1 MSVYDTLENS
11 EKQAETLY
19 NLYRCG
25 RMRRHALVRN
35 FISLLK
41 YDNNI
46 GAHYLLWLIYQS
58 KNKKIINDFVLNVK
72 KFI

>member
-1 MSVYDTLENS
+1 MGVYDTLENS

-35 FISLLK
+35 FISL
-41 YDNNI
+41 
-46 GAHYLLWLIYQS
+46 
-58 KNKKIINDFVLNVK
+58 
-72 KFI
+72 

>member
-1 MSVYDTLENS
+1 MSVYDTLDNS
-11 EKQAETLY
+11 EKQAEVLY

-25 RMRRHALVRN
+25 RMKKHAFVRN

-41 YDNNI
+41 YENNI
-46 GAHYLLWLIYQS
+46 GAHYLLFLIYQS

>member
-1 MSVYDTLENS
+1 MSIHDTLENS

-19 NLYRCG
+19 NLYRGG
-25 RMRRHALVRN
+25 RMKRHALVRN

-58 KNKKIINDFVLNVK
+58 
-72 KFI
+72 

>member
-1 MSVYDTLENS
+1 MSVHDTLENS

-19 NLYRCG
+19 NLYREG
-25 RMRRHALVRN
+25 RMKRHAFVRN

-41 YDNNI
+41 YENNI

>member
-1 MSVYDTLENS
+1 MSVHDTLENS

-19 NLYRCG
+19 NLYRGG
-25 RMRRHALVRN
+25 RMKRHALVRN

-41 YDNNI
+41 YENNI
-46 GAHYLLWLIYQS
+46 GAHYLLFLIYQS
-58 KNKKIINDFVLNVK
+58 KNKKIINDFILNVR